1 MAAYESLCKLIS
13 QELPFP
19 LDNMNSCKNKKD
31 KTSRRPFHKTLWDS
45 ELQSKRKEV
54 RCALKVWLNSKFISS
69 LKSNYQV
76 LQQEFDKLV
85 RHKKR
90 QYQSTQ
96 RQKLLVLQK
105 HNPRS
110 FWDNILKI
118 SISNTSNKCN
128 IPWKVI
134 SQDQIYTDN
143 SMVLQVWKDTY
154 YKLYNYPVLLESS
167 TDYYFSYSNII
178 HNCSE

>member
-54 RCALKVWLNSKFISS
+54 LKVWLNSKFISS

-90 QYQSTQ
+90 QYQS
-96 RQKLLVLQK
+96 
-105 HNPRS
+105 PRG
-110 FWDNILKI
+110 K
-118 SISNTSNKCN
+118 
-128 IPWKVI
+128 
-134 SQDQIYTDN
+134 
-143 SMVLQVWKDTY
+143 
-154 YKLYNYPVLLESS
+154 
-167 TDYYFSYSNII
+167 
-178 HNCSE
+178 NC